1 MFVFCGQSTEDVTS
15 VLSFFNRRRQPRRL
29 RQAVTDRLKQPCIT
43 SSSLSLIE
51 IHNLSSTV
59 VTQLK
64 RRRDLINIDELIMQN
79 DPFFF
84 EKKGKQRYIIF
95 QPRAS
100 FSGLQSM
107 PLN

>member
-64 RRRDLINIDELIMQN
+64 RRRDWTNIDELIMQN
-79 DPFFF
+79 EP
-84 EKKGKQRYIIF
+84 KKDKKRKCNF
-95 QPRAS
+95 
-100 FSGLQSM
+100 LQMIEYDCLLS
-107 PLN
+107 N